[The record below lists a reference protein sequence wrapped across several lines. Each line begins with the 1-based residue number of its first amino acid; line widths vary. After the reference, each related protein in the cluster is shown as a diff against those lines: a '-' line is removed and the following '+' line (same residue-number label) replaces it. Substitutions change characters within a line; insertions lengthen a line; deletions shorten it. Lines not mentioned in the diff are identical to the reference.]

1 MMNLAAPLSSVSLV
15 PSNAWGGQ
23 MQFVLELPVGTKQ
36 PVYKQ
41 VCDALRSAIRSGRL
55 RAGERLPSSRELAVS
70 AKVSRFTVMR
80 SYELLTAQGYIETV
94 GGSGTFV
101 TMKNLNSLGPSGEF
115 NAQPESD
122 VSLPS
127 IDSSLSA
134 FGKRVYEGDS
144 IESADAELFREL
156 NYGAPSIEHL
166 PLRQW
171 RDVLNKCARTH
182 EQKLLEYSSDPLGYE
197 QLRESISS
205 YLGRSRALRCNAT
218 RVALFS
224 GAQSALDLICRLMLD
239 RGDTVVVEEPGSL
252 CARRMFQTHGAN
264 IVSCPVD
271 ENGIIVKELYKLD
284 TKIKLI
290 YVTPSHQDPL
300 GVVTSIERRMELL
313 KWAQETGAFI
323 IEDDFDS
330 EFHYGDRA
338 VPSLQGLDQ
347 FDCVIYLSSFWKVL
361 FPVVRIAFLVLPKR
375 LTDSVYRSKSYIER
389 DFPLLEQIALSE
401 FLNEGTLERQIKR
414 TKTIYAKRRAAL
426 LLALTRRLR
435 GNVTI
440 FGASAG
446 MHMLIRFDP
455 ALLSDYI
462 LACAQIA
469 QLPMAGTERHYSDEP
484 ATNEFMIGF
493 AHHSEEILTATV
505 ERFADLLLTP

>member
-1 MMNLAAPLSSVSLV
+1 MMNLAAPLTSVSLI
-15 PSNAWGGQ
+15 PGNAWGGQ
-23 MQFVLELPVGTKQ
+23 MQFVLELPAGRKQ

-41 VCDALRSAIRSGRL
+41 VCDALRSAIRSGSL
-55 RAGERLPSSRELAVS
+55 RAGERLPSSRELALS

-101 TMKNLNSLGPSGEF
+101 TMKNLSSLEPAAEF
-115 NAQPESD
+115 NAQPESEF
-122 VSLPS
+122 VLPF
-127 IDSSLSA
+127 IDSSLSV
-134 FGKRVYEGDS
+134 FGKRVFEGDS

-156 NYGAPSIEHL
+156 NYGAPSAEHL

-171 RDVLNKCARTH
+171 RDILSKCARTH
-182 EQKLLEYSSDPLGYE
+182 EQKLLEYSSDPMGYE
-197 QLRESISS
+197 RLRESISS
-205 YLGRSRALRCNAT
+205 YLGRSRALRCNAN

-224 GAQSALDLICRLMLD
+224 GAQPALDLICRLMLD
-239 RGDTVVVEEPGSL
+239 AGDSVVVEEPGAP
-252 CARRMFQTHGAN
+252 CARRIFQTHGAN
-264 IVSCPVD
+264 VISCPVD
-271 ENGIIVKELYKLD
+271 DNGIVVEELYKLD

-300 GVVTSIERRMELL
+300 GVVTSLERRMELL
-313 KWAQETGAFI
+313 NWAKETGAFI

-361 FPVVRIAFLVLPKR
+361 FPVVRVAFLVLPKR
-375 LTDSVYRSKSYIER
+375 LIDPVYRSKSYIER
-389 DFPLLEQIALSE
+389 DFPL
-401 FLNEGTLERQIKR
+401 ERQIKR
-414 TKTIYAKRRAAL
+414 TKTIYSKRRAAL
-426 LLALTRRLR
+426 LLALTRRLK
-435 GNVTI
+435 GQVTR

-446 MHMLIRFDP
+446 MHMIVRFKP
-455 ALLSDYI
+455 ELLSDYI

-469 QLPMAGTERHYSDEP
+469 QLPMVGTERHYSEEP
-484 ATNEFMIGF
+484 ATNEFIIGF
-493 AHHSEEILTATV
+493 AHHSEEVLADTV

>member
-1 MMNLAAPLSSVSLV
+1 MMNLAAPLTSVSLV
-15 PSNAWGGQ
+15 PGNAWGGQ
-23 MQFVLELPVGTKQ
+23 MQFVLELPAGTKQ

-55 RAGERLPSSRELAVS
+55 RAGERLPSSRELALS

-101 TMKNLNSLGPSGEF
+101 TMKNLNSLEPTMEF

-122 VSLPS
+122 VALPI

-134 FGKRVYEGDS
+134 FGKRVFEGDS
-144 IESADAELFREL
+144 IESSDAELFREL
-156 NYGAPSIEHL
+156 NYGAPSAEHL

-182 EQKLLEYSSDPLGYE
+182 EQKLLEYSSDPMGYE
-197 QLRESISS
+197 RLRESISS
-205 YLGRSRALRCNAT
+205 YLGRSRALRCSAN

-224 GAQSALDLICRLMLD
+224 GAQPALDLICRLMLD
-239 RGDTVVVEEPGSL
+239 PGDSVVVEEPGAP
-252 CARRMFQTHGAN
+252 CARRIFQTHGAN
-264 IVSCPVD
+264 VISCPVD
-271 ENGIIVKELYKLD
+271 ENGIVVEGLYKLD

-313 KWAQETGAFI
+313 KWAKETGAFI

-347 FDCVIYLSSFWKVL
+347 FDCIIYLSSFWKVL
-361 FPVVRIAFLVLPKR
+361 FPVVRVAFLVLPKR
-375 LTDSVYRSKSYIER
+375 LIDPVYRSKSYIER

-414 TKTIYAKRRAAL
+414 TKTIYSKRRAAL

-435 GNVTI
+435 GQVTI

-446 MHMLIRFDP
+446 MHMIIRFKP
-455 ALLSDYI
+455 ELLSDYI

-469 QLPMAGTERHYSDEP
+469 QLPMVGTDRHYSEEP
-484 ATNEFMIGF
+484 PTNEFMIGF
-493 AHHSEEILTATV
+493 AHHSEEMLTAIV